1 MYGSPPPQV
10 GGPAHDGFQQ
20 LRHPALYTPLFG
32 RISGGVR
39 RLRFLLALVAVRKN
53 FLLALARIFS
63 IPTPDL
69 LFRSECA
76 DVPSE
81 GASMRYNALTRLR
94 TLLHRLIVV
103 ELVRLYY
110 NRIWG
115 TKIGKGTRISR
126 SVKVDKTYPAGVE
139 IGEYSAVAF
148 EAAILTHDFVHGQHH
163 RDGSRRNAKRSCEL
177 GGDRQSRPRDRAGH
191 RDRQI
196 WHEGGV
202 SLSARRRASLT
213 CAAGERASRRLRAA
227 RRRVNRSLCKE
238 FLIEF
243 QGISNIHA

>member
-1 MYGSPPPQV
+1 MYGSPPRQV
-10 GGPAHDGFQQ
+10 GGPAHDGSQQ

-148 EAAILTHDFVHGQHH
+148 EAAILTHDFVHGQHRH
-163 RDGSRRNAKRSCEL
+163 TKIGSYCFIGARAVVMPGVTIGDHCVVGTGAVVMRNV
-177 GGDRQSRPRDRAGH
+177 P
-191 RDRQI
+191 
-196 WHEGGV
+196 
-202 SLSARRRASLT
+202 LSARRRASLT